1 MVGSSNS
8 LKPTVPIKED
18 ASLPSVGDRK
28 VREEYMQ
35 AVLVEKESQRLTV
48 GDWQD
53 PILGD
58 EDILISGKATAI
70 NRADLLQKSG
80 KYPPPPGESIILGLE
95 MAGVVKAVG
104 AAVSHWQVGD
114 RVCALLPGGGYA
126 AKAKVPSGLAMAIP
140 EGLSFEQA
148 AAIPEVF
155 VTAYLNI
162 FLLGGLRP
170 DQVVLVH
177 AAAGGVGPAAIQL
190 VKKFGA
196 RVIATVRSAEKV
208 AACLDFGADLAVNTQ
223 NEDFADRVNAFTND
237 RGANVILDPV
247 GLAYFGQNLRCLATE
262 GRLLHIGLMGGYNV
276 PGLDLRLLLSRRWQ
290 LIGSTLRALSVARK
304 TEIIEAFT
312 QQFLPMFG
320 DGRLQSII
328 DSVYDVSEINE
339 AHARMEQNLNIG
351 KIIVRLN
358 F

>member
-1 MVGSSNS
+1 M
-8 LKPTVPIKED
+8 K
-18 ASLPSVGDRK
+18 
-28 VREEYMQ
+28 
-35 AVLVEKESQRLTV
+35 AVLVEKESQRLTI

-58 EDILISGKATAI
+58 EDLLIGGRATTL
-70 NRADLLQKSG
+70 NRADLLQKIG
-80 KYPPPPGESIILGLE
+80 KYPPPPGESTILGLE
-95 MAGVVKAVG
+95 MAGVIEAVG
-104 AAVSHWQVGD
+104 AAVSQWQAGD

-126 AKAKVPSGLAMAIP
+126 AKAKVPSGQVMAIP
-140 EGLSFEQA
+140 DGLSFEHA

-155 VTAYLNI
+155 LTAYLNI
-162 FLLGGLRP
+162 FLLGGLQP

-177 AAAGGVGPAAIQL
+177 AAGGGVGPAAIQL

-196 RVIATVRSAEKV
+196 GVIATVRSDEKA
-208 AACLDFGADLAVNTQ
+208 AACLDFGADLAVNTKS
-223 NEDFADRVNAFTND
+223 EDFADRVNAFTNN

-247 GLAYFGQNLRCLATE
+247 GGTYFKQNLRCLATD

-276 PGLDLRLLLSRRWQ
+276 SGLDLRQLLSRRWQ
-290 LIGSTLRALSVARK
+290 LIGSTLRALSVSRK
-304 TEIIEAFT
+304 TEIIKAFS
-312 QQFLPMFG
+312 QKFMPMFS

-339 AHARMEQNLNIG
+339 AHARMEQNCNIG
-351 KIIVRLN
+351 KIIIRLN